1 MEIDC
6 GIVEE
11 APWQPLALDLHIKA
25 TAPLAVSYEIVGK
38 EIPDFHS
45 LALPHLGAPIVVK
58 QSLMHCAMHFAA
70 LNILLRNPCGP
81 CSIL

>member
-6 GIVEE
+6 GIVEVVEE

-25 TAPLAVSYEIVGK
+25 TAPLAVSYEILGK

-45 LALPHLGAPIVVK
+45 LALPHRGAPIVVK
-58 QSLMHCAMHFAA
+58 QSLMHCAMH
-70 LNILLRNPCGP
+70 LLPWTFY
-81 CSIL
+81 